1 MKGQAMSETNET
13 PRGTVIFDLR
23 DRMRLADAELQLRIE
38 SGQVDPISVGQ
49 VLLHQTVAAA
59 EIAPTEQSQACR
71 QLFWLA
77 NMEINLA
84 QAAAAA
90 VSPKEQ

>member
-1 MKGQAMSETNET
+1 MSETNET

-59 EIAPTEQSQACR
+59 EIAPTDDYLTQKIFMR
-71 QLFWLA
+71 QQ
-77 NMEINLA
+77 MRGRG
-84 QAAAAA
+84 
-90 VSPKEQ
+90 